1 MYNYM
6 ACWQPKMS
14 HIKKEILE
22 NILKKLNEKFGK
34 ESSLMTNSGKF
45 LEYLCR
51 PVSGEEIPNMSDGQ
65 VPN

>member
-1 MYNYM
+1 
-6 ACWQPKMS
+6 MS

-34 ESSLMTNSGKF
+34 EISLMANRGKV

-51 PVSGEEIPNMSDGQ
+51 SEIGEEIPNMSDGQ